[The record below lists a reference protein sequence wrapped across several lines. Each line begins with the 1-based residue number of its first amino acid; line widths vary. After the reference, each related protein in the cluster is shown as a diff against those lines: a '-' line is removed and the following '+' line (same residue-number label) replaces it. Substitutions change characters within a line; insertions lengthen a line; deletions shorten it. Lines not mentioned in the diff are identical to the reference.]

1 MGINYAGVLISF
13 FIECPYPYFG
23 RGCRETCN
31 CQLSECNS
39 LTVCVPRG
47 IRTFDSV
54 IAYLPDENTSIIM
67 TDISILCMM
76 SISCNFALIRRAEH
90 ALKVVEVLFHVQDV
104 IMFSAVLMYTAYD

>member
-1 MGINYAGVLISF
+1 MLLCSYLF
-13 FIECPYPYFG
+13 FIECPYPYYG

-31 CQLSECNS
+31 CHVSECNS
-39 LTVCVPRG
+39 LTGCEPTG

-67 TDISILCMM
+67 TILCMIT
-76 SISCNFALIRRAEH
+76 ISFNFALMCRAEQ

-104 IMFSAVLMYTAYD
+104 IMLTAVLLCTAYD